1 MYSQLVGWLTAPP
14 LPSPLL
20 SVGPGSNQF
29 LTPARAELRVQS
41 SLLPPEEFSSPKL
54 MSMDLEIRVES
65 SSIAACRDSVRGPHQ
80 HCFHIVPVSDI
91 FGQSQVSGV
100 SAGFAVDVAM
110 ARTSRTSTDNGTH

>member
-1 MYSQLVGWLTAPP
+1 
-14 LPSPLL
+14 
-20 SVGPGSNQF
+20 
-29 LTPARAELRVQS
+29 
-41 SLLPPEEFSSPKL
+41 
-54 MSMDLEIRVES
+54 MSMGLEIRVES
-65 SSIAACRDSVRGPHQ
+65 SSIAAYRVSGRGPHQ